1 MKMNKNMRKTVS
13 DLQEEIK
20 ITSDYINFLNLK
32 KTSRN
37 FMKFNPIKENK
48 KYISISKNVSTSN
61 LDFNKSN
68 ESKDFKEIKSTYK
81 YIINKIDSLMNK
93 LNKNNYEDI
102 NLIFI
107 KIKNVINKL
116 IPNKILNKRNISNL
130 SEIKRDKFED
140 RFYNYKNL
148 KYTFDGSV
156 MSSNEKEN
164 EINPLN
170 KLNSFINETSS
181 KFSKINNNTKKIK
194 ILEQK
199 NIDLE
204 DKLKVEKWK
213 YLFCIGEQHKKIKK
227 LEKELNQKSFENMTE
242 NESRQIKCF
251 PYAKKYD
258 LLDKYSLRNKIQ
270 NNNINKKNNS
280 NKRYREYFFE
290 QYSNLDKSEEDNN
303 EIKNTKE
310 IIECG
315 KKVFN
320 DKELEGNKFLDKQGT
335 YFISHPKLSYV
346 KGDLNMKSWKTNQLA
361 DSLPKGVLRHKF
373 TSKSQKDHLIV
384 FPSSL
389 NQIMVNLEKLRIHND
404 FNRIEN
410 EFNDNFKKND
420 I

>member
-1 MKMNKNMRKTVS
+1 MIKRMRKTAS
-13 DLQEEIK
+13 DIQDNLK
-20 ITSDYINFLNLK
+20 TNSDYTNFMNLK
-32 KTSRN
+32 KEAKKII
-37 FMKFNPIKENK
+37 KFKSILDEKKPI
-48 KYISISKNVSTSN
+48 SLSKNISLNNFNFNTSI
-61 LDFNKSN
+61 
-68 ESKDFKEIKSTYK
+68 ESKDFLAIKSTYRF
-81 YIINKIDSLMNK
+81 IINKINSLMKK
-93 LNKNNYEDI
+93 LNKDNYEDI
-102 NLIFI
+102 FSLLI
-107 KIKNVINKL
+107 KLKNFINKI
-116 IPNKILNKRNISNL
+116 IPNKILTKRHISYL
-130 SEIKRDKFED
+130 SEINLPKEED
-140 RFYNYKNL
+140 RYNNNYENL

-156 MSSNEKEN
+156 ISSNEKEN
-164 EINPLN
+164 ELNPYN
-170 KLNSFINETSS
+170 KLNSYISETSS
-181 KFSKINNNTKKIK
+181 RFFKINNNSKRLKL
-194 ILEQK
+194 LEQK
-199 NIDLE
+199 NTDLE
-204 DKLKVEKWK
+204 DKLKSEKWK
-213 YLFCIGEQHKKIKK
+213 YLFCIGEQHKKIKE

-315 KKVFN
+315 KKVLN

-346 KGDLNMKSWKTNQLA
+346 KGDLNMKSWKTSQLA

-410 EFNDNFKKND
+410 EFNDNLKKSD
-420 I
+420 M